1 MKTPKENRDEI
12 RENALTIPMR
22 KDEKEKI
29 RLISQR
35 LGLSMSCLA
44 RIALNEF
51 LQKEEVK

>member
-1 MKTPKENRDEI
+1 MKMPKENRDEI

-29 RLISQR
+29 RLVSQR
-35 LGLSMSCLA
+35 MGLSMSCLV

-51 LQKEEVK
+51 LRKEEAK